1 MDLSSG
7 SKEYRAFFVNGWL
20 VLFIYLLAFAAGW
33 LFVFLFVFSSAL
45 LAGALAIL
53 IVALPLIGLHGF
65 VILQPNI
72 ATVLTFFGSYAGSIK
87 TPGFFWCNPL
97 CARRKIS
104 LRVHNFDTA
113 KLKVND
119 QSGNPVEVAA
129 VIAWRVRDTA
139 RATFDVSDFD
149 SFVAI
154 QSESALRQVV
164 STRHYDGDEQGAN
177 SLRGDLEAVSSL
189 LRESIQKHV
198 ELAGIEVIE
207 AKIAHLA
214 YAPEIASA
222 MLRRQQAAAV
232 VAARVQIVHGAV
244 SMVQMA
250 LEELAR
256 GNTVS
261 FNDRDRVQLVTN
273 LMTVLVSD
281 SEAQPVLPMSHAEGG
296 KP

>member
-1 MDLSSG
+1 MGISSG
-7 SKEYRAFFVNGWL
+7 SKEYRAFFVSGWL
-20 VLFIYLLAFAAGW
+20 ALFVYLLAFAGSLLA
-33 LFVFLFVFSSAL
+33 LFAFSFAPR
-45 LAGALAIL
+45 AGALAVL
-53 IVALPLIGLHGF
+53 IVALLFVGAHGF

-72 ATVLTFFGSYAGSIK
+72 ASVLTFFGSYAGSIR

-104 LRVHNFDTA
+104 LRVHNFDTS

-119 QSGNPVEVAA
+119 KSGNPVEVAA

-189 LRESIQKHV
+189 LLETIQKHV
-198 ELAGIEVIE
+198 DLAGIEVIE

-250 LEELAR
+250 LEELTR

-261 FNDRDRVQLVTN
+261 FNDRDKVQLVTN

-281 SEAQPVLPMSHAEGG
+281 SEAQPVLPMSHPGNG

>member
-7 SKEYRAFFVNGWL
+7 SREHRAFFVSGWPALL
-20 VLFIYLLAFAAGW
+20 VCLLAFAAS
-33 LFVFLFVFSSAL
+33 LFALFAFSFAPLSS
-45 LAGALAIL
+45 ALAIL
-53 IVALPLIGLHGF
+53 ILVLLSIGLHGF

-72 ATVLTFFGSYAGSIK
+72 AAVLTFFGRYAGSIK
-87 TPGFFWCNPL
+87 TPGVFWCNPL

-119 QSGNPVEVAA
+119 KSGNPVEVAA

-139 RATFDVSDFD
+139 RAMFDVSDFD

-189 LRESIQKHV
+189 LLETIQKHV
-198 ELAGIEVIE
+198 ELAGIEVVE

-232 VAARVQIVHGAV
+232 VAARAQIVHGAV
-244 SMVQMA
+244 SWALMA
-250 LEELAR
+250 LEELPC
-256 GNTVS
+256 GNTVVS

-281 SEAQPVLPMSHAEGG
+281 SEAQPVLPMSRAESG